1 LWANRNSMASKIIEA
16 LQWRYATKKFDPLK
30 SLSVEKLEIL
40 KESFNLTATS
50 YGLQPLKM
58 IIVSNPEIKE
68 KLVPITMNQYQVIDA
83 SHVLVLCTETEIGEE
98 FIKNYF
104 KQIEETRKTPR
115 SILDPFETF
124 LVDDFSE
131 KIKADIDVWMQKQ
144 AYIAMGNLLTVC
156 ALEGIDACPIEG
168 FEPEKYD
175 ALLQLEE
182 LGLKSV
188 LVLPVGYRADD
199 DIFSDLKKVR
209 RGVDNVIIEIK

>member
-1 LWANRNSMASKIIEA
+1 MANKIIEA

-68 KLVPITMNQYQVIDA
+68 KLVPITMNQHQVVDA

-104 KQIEETRKTPR
+104 KQIEETRNTPR

-124 LVDDFSE
+124 LVDD
-131 KIKADIDVWMQKQ
+131 
-144 AYIAMGNLLTVC
+144 

-175 ALLQLEE
+175 ALLHLEE

-199 DIFSDLKKVR
+199 DIFADLKKVR
-209 RGVDNVIIEIK
+209 RGVDTVIIEIK

>member
-1 LWANRNSMASKIIEA
+1 MANKIIEA

-68 KLVPITMNQYQVIDA
+68 KLVPITMNQHQVVDA

-104 KQIEETRKTPR
+104 KQIEETRNTPR

-175 ALLQLEE
+175 ALLHLEE

-199 DIFSDLKKVR
+199 DIFADLKKVR
-209 RGVDNVIIEIK
+209 RGVDTVIIEIK